1 MSDTPKQSFEDA
13 IDGEPGAAVREPVV
27 SVNKRTV
34 AVVAGG
40 LCVLVVLTVMW
51 GTSAPAVDQ
60 EEART
65 EPVRSVATP
74 TAAMRLPVSYGDADP
89 RDFGSLSYASLVPAA
104 EPAAAAEQG
113 QAPSA
118 AGAPAAAPQVAGAT
132 GSASAEGAVD
142 LFEPAPAGP
151 SAADVAELL
160 ARVEAIQLAN
170 DAANTA
176 AFRSG
181 VFFAAPV
188 PATSGTEADLFGTG
202 RDPSGGRLGGIETP
216 LSPLVAERTATVDT
230 NLQLEKRAFA
240 ESGGGGVRPVLPE
253 RLLPPT
259 NPYTLH
265 AGDTIAASLL
275 TAINSDLPGRI
286 VAQVTAP
293 VYDTVTGQHLLIPQ
307 GARLLG
313 SYDSLVS
320 NGQDRALLVWE
331 RMIFP
336 DGTSLVLDAMLG
348 TDATGAAGVK
358 DKVDYHLDRL
368 LGGVLLSTAISYG
381 ANSARD
387 RDRGRDEDLV
397 GDSIAQES
405 SRVGGRIVDRALD
418 VQPTIKIRQG
428 ARVRVLV
435 EEDLLLEPYRY

>member
-1 MSDTPKQSFEDA
+1 MSGTPKQSFEDA

-34 AVVAGG
+34 AVVVGG
-40 LCVLVVLTVMW
+40 LCTLVVLTLMW
-51 GTSAPAVDQ
+51 GTSAPVADP
-60 EEART
+60 EKARA

-74 TAAMRLPVSYGDADP
+74 TAAMRLPTSYSETDP
-89 RDFGSLSYASLVPAA
+89 RDFGPLSYASLVPDPDA
-104 EPAAAAEQG
+104 EVEDVPVEPDPAAPAASV
-113 QAPSA
+113 SA
-118 AGAPAAAPQVAGAT
+118 GGAGAPLGPQTQTAA
-132 GSASAEGAVD
+132 D
-142 LFEPAPAGP
+142 LFEPAVPPGP
-151 SAADVAELL
+151 TAAEVAALL

-170 DAANTA
+170 DAANDA

-188 PATSGTEADLFGTG
+188 VADDRGEDLFGAG
-202 RDPSGGRLGGIETP
+202 PGGAGAPGGIVPP
-216 LSPLVAERTATVDT
+216 LSPLVAERVPTVDT
-230 NLQLEKRAFA
+230 NLQLEKRAFTDG
-240 ESGGGGVRPVLPE
+240 GGGGVRPVLPE
-253 RLLPPT
+253 RLLPPAS
-259 NPYTLH
+259 PYTLH
-265 AGDTIAASLL
+265 AGDTISASLL

-286 VAQVTAP
+286 VAQVTSP
-293 VYDTVTGQHLLIPQ
+293 VYDSVTGRHLLVPQ

-331 RMIFP
+331 RLVFP
-336 DGTSLVLDAMLG
+336 DGSSLVLDAMLG

-358 DKVDYHLDRL
+358 DKVDHHLDRL

-387 RDRGRDEDLV
+387 RDRGRDEDLI

-405 SRVGGRIVDRALD
+405 SRVGGRIVDRALS